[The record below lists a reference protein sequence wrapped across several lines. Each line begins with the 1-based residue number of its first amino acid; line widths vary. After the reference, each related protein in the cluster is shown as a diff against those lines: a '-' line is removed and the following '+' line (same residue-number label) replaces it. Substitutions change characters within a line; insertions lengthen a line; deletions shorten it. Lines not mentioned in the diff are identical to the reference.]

1 MSHSHT
7 FFTLTQETCKE
18 LVEGV
23 PDPSTGGTISL
34 NGPGKGELTT
44 SSHHKGKKATTGAGD
59 DSDEDG
65 GRAQLPM
72 KRRRGRKKEEVRDAD
87 SSLVD
92 GD

>member
-1 MSHSHT
+1 MLN
-7 FFTLTQETCKE
+7 FLKE
-18 LVEGV
+18 LVEGM
-23 PDPSTGGTISL
+23 PDPSASGTISL
-34 NGPGKGELTT
+34 NGPGEGEPTT

-59 DSDEDG
+59 DGNEDS

-72 KRRRGRKKEEVRDAD
+72 KRWRGRKNEEVHNAD